1 MKEEIRKTKNS
12 LPEEEKEQLNKFQKK
27 GITEI
32 KQKVNQQTGEI
43 LSRKEVHKRGLWHRI
58 IVVAI
63 INDKNEILI
72 QQRSN
77 NKDKNPGKWDI
88 SVTGHLSAGQDSLTA
103 ATREISEEVSVS
115 LGYSVEVK
123 DFRFMFSYRKE
134 EKVNENHYDRQ
145 FYDFFILRQKGL
157 TIENLKFQSS
167 EVQDIKFVNISE
179 LNKMR
184 EENILVSR
192 EECYNELADYLFRI

>member
-1 MKEEIRKTKNS
+1 MKEELLDVLDEN
-12 LPEEEKEQLNKFQKK
+12 
-27 GITEI
+27 GI
-32 KQKVNQQTGEI
+32 KTGEI

-63 INDKNEILI
+63 INEKNEILI
-72 QQRSN
+72 QQRSD
-77 NKDKNPGKWDI
+77 NKDKNPGMWDI

-134 EKVNENHYDRQ
+134 EQVSKDHYDRQ
-145 FYDFFILRQKGL
+145 FYDFFILRQSGL
-157 TIENLKFQSS
+157 RTENIRFQES
-167 EVQDIKFVNISE
+167 EVQDIKFVSINE
-179 LNKMR
+179 LNQMR
-184 EENILVSR
+184 EENLLVSR
-192 EECYNELADYLFRI
+192 DECYDELSNYLFRI

>member
-1 MKEEIRKTKNS
+1 MKEELIDVLDENGIKTGQV
-12 LPEEEKEQLNKFQKK
+12 L
-27 GITEI
+27 T
-32 KQKVNQQTGEI
+32 
-43 LSRKEVHKRGLWHRI
+43 RKEVHKRGLWHRI

-63 INDKNEILI
+63 INEKNEILI

-77 NKDKNPGKWDI
+77 DKDKNPGMWDI

-134 EKVNENHYDRQ
+134 EKVSENHYDRQ
-145 FYDFFILRQKGL
+145 FYDFFILRQSGL
-157 TIENLKFQSS
+157 TADNIRFQES
-167 EVQDIKFVNISE
+167 EVQAIRFVDVSE

-184 EENILVSR
+184 EENLLVKR
-192 EECYNELADYLFRI
+192 DECYDELCNYLFRI